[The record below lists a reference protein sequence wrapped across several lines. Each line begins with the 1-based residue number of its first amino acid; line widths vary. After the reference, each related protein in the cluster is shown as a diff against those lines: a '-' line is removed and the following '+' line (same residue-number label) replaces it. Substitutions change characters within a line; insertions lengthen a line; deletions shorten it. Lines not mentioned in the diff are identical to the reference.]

1 MIFACGGHRAGGWA
15 TLESPVGATDQKEEV
30 NKVIVSKYPLGF
42 LLPVIFAK
50 FVSGVLIRV
59 SVCKFPKGMFLPVIL
74 PKLFV
79 GKHLRIGQ
87 CIWQSLRFSLQWGA

>member
-1 MIFACGGHRAGGWA
+1 MAGRLRHRLLGPLW
-15 TLESPVGATDQKEEV
+15 EV
-30 NKVIVSKYPLGF
+30 IKVIVSKYPLGF

-59 SVCKFPKGMFLPVIL
+59 SVRKFPKGMFLPVIL

-87 CIWQSLRFSLQWGA
+87 CIGQSLRCSLLWGPARRGRPVLCGLWK